1 MSLDTRG
8 RRVATFTLAVLTAI
22 NFLNYIDR
30 YVLASVL
37 EGVRVDFGIAD
48 AQSGFLGS
56 MFILVYMVIS
66 PFAGYAGDRV
76 TRKYLV
82 GAGVAL
88 WSLATVG
95 SGFADSYEE
104 MLAMRA
110 LVGVGEAGYAT
121 VAPAMIADLYARE
134 RRGRMLAYFYLATP
148 VGSALGFVLGGA
160 IAQNAATILPMFG
173 QAPDAMAGWRLSFFV
188 AGGPGIL
195 FAVVALLMP
204 EPVRGGAEGQSDRAP
219 VRGALRRLLRTPA
232 WRIDTVGT
240 TLMTFTLG
248 GLAFWM
254 PSFLQR
260 VHGMEEGEAG
270 IVFGGVTVVAGL
282 VGTLVGGH
290 LGDRAQ
296 ARDEGG
302 YFSVSGWGLLLGAPF
317 VLACAVLGWLPLV
330 FVAAFVA
337 EFFLFLNTG
346 PLNAALVSCV
356 PATLRATAVAL
367 NVFMIHAL
375 GDAISPP
382 LMGFI
387 SDVVGPMVSEGEGAE
402 VVGLRLAIAVTA
414 IPVAVGGLYLIR
426 GARRIA
432 AQPGGLAAHDD
443 A

>member
-1 MSLDTRG
+1 M
-8 RRVATFTLAVLTAI
+8 
-22 NFLNYIDR
+22 
-30 YVLASVL
+30 
-37 EGVRVDFGIAD
+37 
-48 AQSGFLGS
+48 
-56 MFILVYMVIS
+56 
-66 PFAGYAGDRV
+66 
-76 TRKYLV
+76 
-82 GAGVAL
+82 
-88 WSLATVG
+88 
-95 SGFADSYEE
+95 
-104 MLAMRA
+104 
-110 LVGVGEAGYAT
+110 
-121 VAPAMIADLYARE
+121 
-134 RRGRMLAYFYLATP
+134 
-148 VGSALGFVLGGA
+148 
-160 IAQNAATILPMFG
+160 
-173 QAPDAMAGWRLSFFV
+173 APDAMAGWRLSFLF
-188 AGGPGIL
+188 AGWPGLL
-195 FAVVALLMP
+195 FAVMAVLMP
-204 EPVRGGAEGQSDRAP
+204 EPTRGGSEAVSDAP
-219 VRGALRRLLRTPA
+219 PPKSALRRLLKTPA

-270 IVFGGVTVVAGL
+270 VVFGGVTVVAGL

-296 ARDEGG
+296 ARNDGG

-317 VLACAVLGWLPLV
+317 VVACATLGWLPLV

-356 PATLRATAVAL
+356 PATLRATAVAV

-387 SDVVGPMVSEGEGAE
+387 SDVVGPMLASAE
-402 VVGLRLAIAVTA
+402 SAPVVGLRLAIAITA
-414 IPVAVGGLYLIR
+414 IPVAVGGIYLIR
-426 GARRIA
+426 GARRMA
-432 AQPGGLAAHDD
+432 EQSGGLEAHDD